1 MSTARTPSPWF
12 GTTSAATTVDPFWE
26 RFVLGAA
33 IVLAT
38 VIGLILATGHLTAL
52 LLDGSWPRYELAEAP
67 RLLSQVVAEPSDPA
81 RAWTEVAAVGGGRPA
96 GPLVWWVTF
105 VALAGLAGY
114 AAWTLG
120 TYNRRRSGPAA
131 AWARQGDLRR
141 LRPRRR
147 AGSVTLGRTG
157 RRSVALEARHS
168 LLIWGPTQ
176 SGKTTSLAVPAILE
190 WPGPVVATS
199 TKGDLV
205 ADTIG
210 WRSQLGD
217 VHVYDPARSTTFQ
230 PAGWSPLAGCDT
242 WAGATAAAWEL
253 AMAGKACLGSGMA
266 LADFWFPSAAKSLA
280 PYLHAAACSR
290 RDVGA
295 LLRWIDAEER
305 DEVERILR
313 MLHPDAAL
321 AHQATFKRE
330 DKSRSSL
337 FQVMQ
342 QILAAYGDPAVAASA
357 AHHDIDMDKLL
368 DGGAHTLYV
377 TAPLRD
383 QKRFRPL
390 FSTVIG
396 QLLAAVYS
404 HAARTGE
411 PLDPPLLLVLD
422 EAANIAPVED
432 LPEVAS
438 TAAALGLQLVT
449 VFQDNA
455 QIKRRYGDAA
465 GTIVNNHRAKLL
477 LPGVSDV
484 ETLEL
489 ASRLAGDHE
498 IDRHSSTTDAT
509 GRRSRTTAG
518 QWRRLLPVELART
531 LEDGFGV
538 LLYGNLPP
546 IRLRLRPWYRT
557 ARLRRRAHL
566 EPLEPG
572 FDLPEN
578 DDHQPGLPKAG
589 TAHEAALQRLRRAG
603 EAST

>member
-1 MSTARTPSPWF
+1 MSTTRTPSPWF
-12 GTTSAATTVDPFWE
+12 GTTTTTPAADPFWE
-26 RFVLGAA
+26 RFVLVAA
-33 IVLAT
+33 IVLAA
-38 VIGLILATGHLTAL
+38 VIGLVLATGQLTAL
-52 LLDGSWPRYELAEAP
+52 LIDGSWPRYELADAP
-67 RLLSQVVAEPSDPA
+67 RRLGRVVAEPSDPG
-81 RAWTEVAAVGGGRPA
+81 RAWTEVAAGGGQSA
-96 GPLVWWVTF
+96 GPVLWWATFAVLVS
-105 VALAGLAGY
+105 VAGCG
-114 AAWTLG
+114 AWSFAKAQ
-120 TYNRRRSGPAA
+120 RRRGGPEAT
-131 AWARQGDLRR
+131 WARHGDLRR
-141 LRPRRR
+141 LRPRRK
-147 AGSVTLGRTG
+147 AGSVTLGRAGQRT
-157 RRSVALEARHS
+157 VAVEAKHS
-168 LLIWGPTQ
+168 LLVWGPTQ

-217 VHVYDPARSTTFQ
+217 VHVYDPARSTNFT
-230 PAGWSPLAGCDT
+230 PSGWSPLAGCDT

-266 LADFWFPSAAKSLA
+266 LADFWFPSAAKSMA

-295 LLRWIDAEER
+295 LVRWIDAEER
-305 DEVERILR
+305 DEVNRILR

-321 AHQATFKRE
+321 AHAATFKRD

-357 AHHDIDMDKLL
+357 ARHDIDMHKLL

-396 QLLAAVYS
+396 QLLAAVYA
-404 HAARTGE
+404 HAARTGK

-455 QIKRRYGDAA
+455 QIKGRYGDAA

-477 LPGVSDV
+477 LPGVSDI

-498 IDRHSSTTDAT
+498 IDRDSSTTDAS

-531 LEDGFGV
+531 LEDGFGI

-546 IRLRLRPWYRT
+546 IRLRLRPWYRSF
-557 ARLRRRAHL
+557 RLRRRARLRTPADPTFDHPNPHGHAGP
-566 EPLEPG
+566 PL
-572 FDLPEN
+572 
-578 DDHQPGLPKAG
+578 A
-589 TAHEAALQRLRRAG
+589 ASAREAALQRLRRAG
-603 EAST
+603 AVSS